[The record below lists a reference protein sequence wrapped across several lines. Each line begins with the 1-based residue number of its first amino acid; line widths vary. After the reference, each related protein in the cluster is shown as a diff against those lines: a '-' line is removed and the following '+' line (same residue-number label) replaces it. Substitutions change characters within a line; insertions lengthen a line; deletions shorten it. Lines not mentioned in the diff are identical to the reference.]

1 MTEELNR
8 YIRLIPKAE
17 LHLHIE
23 GSLEPELMFAMA
35 EKNDVSIKYK
45 SEDELR
51 AAYNFNNLQEFLD
64 IYYAGADVLLTEED
78 FYDLTFAYLKKIHT
92 ENVLHTE
99 IFFDPQ
105 THTVRGVPFDTVVK
119 GITRAL
125 DDGKEQL
132 GISSHLIMCFL
143 RHLDERSA
151 QETLDYA
158 LDYKDKII
166 GVGLDSSEVGN
177 PPSKFVN
184 VFKRAQE
191 EGFLTVAHAG
201 EEGPAEYV
209 WEAINLLNVERI
221 DHGVQSIND
230 KELVAELVKKQMP
243 LTVCPLSN
251 LKLKVVSDLKDLPL
265 KRMMDKNMMVTI
277 NSDDPSY
284 FGGYVNQNYLEV
296 ASALNLTKDDILL
309 LAKNSFNAS
318 FLTDD
323 EKKHYLDK
331 VDEMDRKLRSEN
343 IAIKQQ
349 N

>member
-23 GSLEPELMFAMA
+23 GSLEPELMLAMA
-35 EKNDVSIKYK
+35 KKNGVNIKYK

-78 FYDLTFAYLKKIHT
+78 FYDLTFAYLKKIH
-92 ENVLHTE
+92 EDNVLHTE

-105 THTVRGVPFDTVVK
+105 THTVRGVAFDTVVK

-125 DDGKEQL
+125 QDGKEQM

-143 RHLDERSA
+143 RHLDEKSA

-158 LDYKDKII
+158 LNYKDKII

-230 KELVAELVKKQMP
+230 EKLVAELVKKQMP

-296 ASALNLTKDDILL
+296 AEALNLTKDDILL

-318 FLTDD
+318 FLTDA

-331 VDEMDRKLRSEN
+331 VDEMDKKLRRN
-343 IAIKQQ
+343 NNTIK
-349 N
+349 

>member
-23 GSLEPELMFAMA
+23 GSLEPELMLAMA
-35 EKNDVSIKYK
+35 KKNGVNIKYK

-78 FYDLTFAYLKKIHT
+78 FYDLTFAYLKKIH
-92 ENVLHTE
+92 EDNVLHTE

-105 THTVRGVPFDTVVK
+105 THTVRGVAFDTVVK

-125 DDGKEQL
+125 QDGKEQM

-143 RHLDERSA
+143 RHIDEKSA

-158 LDYKDKII
+158 LNYKDKII

-230 KELVAELVKKQMP
+230 EKLVAELVKKQMP

-265 KRMMDKNMMVTI
+265 KRMMDKNIMVTI

-296 ASALNLTKDDILL
+296 ASALNLTIDDILL

-318 FLTDD
+318 FLTDA

-331 VDEMDRKLRSEN
+331 VDEMDKKLRRN
-343 IAIKQQ
+343 NNTIK
-349 N
+349 

>member
-64 IYYAGADVLLTEED
+64 IYYAGADVLLKEED
-78 FYDLTFAYLKKIHT
+78 FYNLTFAYLEKIH
-92 ENVLHTE
+92 EDNVLHTE

-132 GISSHLIMCFL
+132 GISSPLIMCFL
-143 RHLDERSA
+143 RHLDEKSA

-177 PPSKFVN
+177 PPSKFAN

-284 FGGYVNQNYLEV
+284 FGGYVNQNYLDV

-309 LAKNSFNAS
+309 LARNSFNAS

-331 VDEMDRKLRSEN
+331 VDEMDKKLRRN
-343 IAIKQQ
+343 NNTIK
-349 N
+349 

>member
-64 IYYAGADVLLTEED
+64 IYYAGADVLLKEED
-78 FYDLTFAYLKKIHT
+78 FYNLTFAYLEKIH
-92 ENVLHTE
+92 EDNVLHTE

-143 RHLDERSA
+143 RHLDEKSA

-284 FGGYVNQNYLEV
+284 FGGYVNQNYLDV

-309 LAKNSFNAS
+309 LARNSFNAS

-331 VDEMDRKLRSEN
+331 VDEMDKKLRRN
-343 IAIKQQ
+343 NNTIK
-349 N
+349 

>member
-64 IYYAGADVLLTEED
+64 LYYAGADVLLTEED
-78 FYDLTFAYLKKIHT
+78 FYDLTFAYLKKIH
-92 ENVLHTE
+92 EDNVLHTE

-105 THTVRGVPFDTVVK
+105 THTIRGVSFDTVVK

-143 RHLDERSA
+143 RHLDEKSA

-201 EEGPAEYV
+201 EEGPADYV
-209 WEAINLLNVERI
+209 WEALNLLNVKRI

-230 KELVAELVKKQMP
+230 EKLIDQLVKKQMP

-251 LKLKVVSDLKDLPL
+251 LKLKGVSDLKDLPL
-265 KRMMDKNMMVTI
+265 KRMMDKNMLVTI

-309 LAKNSFNAS
+309 LAKNSFTAS
-318 FLTDD
+318 FLTED
-323 EKKHYLDK
+323 EKKFYLDK
-331 VDEMDRKLRSEN
+331 VDEMDRELRG
-343 IAIKQQ
+343 
-349 N
+349 

>member
-143 RHLDERSA
+143 RHLDEKSA

-158 LDYKDKII
+158 LDYKNKII

-284 FGGYVNQNYLEV
+284 FGGYVNQNYLDV

-309 LAKNSFNAS
+309 LARNSFIAS

-331 VDEMDRKLRSEN
+331 VDEMDKKLRRN
-343 IAIKQQ
+343 NNTIK
-349 N
+349 

>member
-64 IYYAGADVLLTEED
+64 IYYAGADVLLKEED
-78 FYDLTFAYLKKIHT
+78 FYNLTFAYLEKIH
-92 ENVLHTE
+92 EDNVLHTE

-143 RHLDERSA
+143 RHLDEKSA

-158 LDYKDKII
+158 LDYKDKIT

-284 FGGYVNQNYLEV
+284 FGGYVNQNYLDV

-309 LAKNSFNAS
+309 LARNSFNAS

-331 VDEMDRKLRSEN
+331 VDEMDKKLRRN
-343 IAIKQQ
+343 NNTIK
-349 N
+349 

>member
-64 IYYAGADVLLTEED
+64 LYYAGADVLLTEED

-125 DDGKEQL
+125 NDGKEQL

-143 RHLDERSA
+143 RHLDEKSA

-177 PPSKFVN
+177 PPSKFAN

-284 FGGYVNQNYLEV
+284 FGGYVNQNYLDV

-309 LAKNSFNAS
+309 LARNSFNAS

-331 VDEMDRKLRSEN
+331 VDEMDKKLRRN
-343 IAIKQQ
+343 NNTIK
-349 N
+349 

>member
-64 IYYAGADVLLTEED
+64 LYYAGADVLLTEED
-78 FYDLTFAYLKKIHT
+78 FYDLTFAYLKKIH
-92 ENVLHTE
+92 EDNVLHTE

-105 THTVRGVPFDTVVK
+105 THTIRGVSFDTVVK

-143 RHLDERSA
+143 RHLDEKSA

-201 EEGPAEYV
+201 EEGPADYV
-209 WEAINLLNVERI
+209 WEALNLLNVKRI

-230 KELVAELVKKQMP
+230 EKLIDQLVKKQMP

-265 KRMMDKNMMVTI
+265 KRMMDKNMLVTI

-309 LAKNSFNAS
+309 LAKNSFTAS
-318 FLTDD
+318 FLTED
-323 EKKHYLDK
+323 EKKFYLDK
-331 VDEMDRKLRSEN
+331 VDEMDRELRG
-343 IAIKQQ
+343 
-349 N
+349 